1 MFAIF
6 YYFNVGEVTSDQ
18 ITEYAQRETM
28 ELKEIERWLGPNLSY
43 DP

>member
-1 MFAIF
+1 VFAIF
-6 YYFNVGEVTSDQ
+6 YYFTVGEVTSDQ

-28 ELKEIERWLGPNLSY
+28 QLKEIERWLGPNLSY